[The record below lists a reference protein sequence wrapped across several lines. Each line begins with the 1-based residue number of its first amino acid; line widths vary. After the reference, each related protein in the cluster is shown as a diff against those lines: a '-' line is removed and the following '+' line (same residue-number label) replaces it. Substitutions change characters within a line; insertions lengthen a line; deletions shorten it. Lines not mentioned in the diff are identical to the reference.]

1 MREYRKG
8 IAICMGIQMK
18 YQIIGGIVRFAATT
32 ILDNI
37 NFEIRDNE
45 KIAIVGRNGSGKTTL
60 LNLIAGNISLSNSD
74 SDEECGIYM
83 AGDLKIGFLKQID
96 FTEDTLSIEEE
107 IMKVYE
113 PLLLMK
119 HRMDDLVEK
128 MATDS
133 SEKILNEYGK
143 LSGLYES
150 SGGYTFRQD
159 METIFQRFGFPLEDL
174 KKPVKA
180 LSGGQ
185 QTRIAFVKL
194 LLSKPDILLLDE
206 PTNHLDMPTIEWLE
220 GYLKNYNKAV
230 VVVSHD
236 RMFLDRII
244 DVTYDIEYTH
254 VKRYPGNYSAFIQ
267 RKRIDADKQEKDYI
281 AQQKEIARLQKLVDQ
296 WKNTPTKVA
305 MTRSKLKAIEHMD
318 KIEKPR
324 RFDTKAFHAQFSPR
338 IESRKEV
345 MRIKKLGIGYDHVLD
360 TVNFNILKGE
370 KIAVIGE
377 NGKGKST
384 LLKTLV
390 GQIPALNG
398 SYEYGIDVEEGYF
411 EQQMAQYSSEDT
423 ILDDFWNA
431 YPDMKQTEV
440 RTALGHFLFSQDD
453 VYKKISQLSGGEK
466 VRLALLKLF
475 KKQPNFLIL
484 DEPTNHM
491 DMIGKQALE
500 SMLRAYTGTVLF
512 VSHDRYFIK
521 EVATALLV
529 FEDDRVVYYPYGYE
543 EYLIQ
548 RQKKDT
554 IEIVNKSKE
563 AGRKLK
569 TQASVGSA
577 VVENIA
583 NSEELAVVEE
593 KKIVNPGKEE
603 AKRKRQIIK
612 LEEKIAACEE
622 RIEELKEESLKEE
635 YASDYKQ
642 LEKFTN
648 QIDDKEKEWEELM
661 EALAQLQ

>member
-1 MREYRKG
+1 
-8 IAICMGIQMK
+8 MGIQMK

-45 KIAIVGRNGSGKTTL
+45 KIAIVGRNGCGKTTL
-60 LNLIAGNISLSNSD
+60 LNLIAGNISLSNPD

-96 FTEDTLSIEEE
+96 FTEDNLSIEEE

-113 PLLLMK
+113 PILLIK
-119 HRMDDLVEK
+119 QRMDELVEK

-174 KKPVKA
+174 KKQVKA

-230 VVVSHD
+230 VIVSHD
-236 RMFLDRII
+236 RMFLDNII

-305 MTRSKLKAIEHMD
+305 MTRSKLKAIEHID

-324 RFDTKAFHAQFSPR
+324 RFDTKAFHVQFSPR

-345 MRIKKLGIGYDHVLD
+345 MRIRKLGIGYDHVLG

-384 LLKTLV
+384 LLKTIV

-431 YPDMKQTEV
+431 YPDMKQTDV

-491 DMIGKQALE
+491 DIIGKQALE
-500 SMLRAYTGTVLF
+500 SMLGAYTGTVLF

-529 FEDDRVVYYPYGYE
+529 FEGDEVVYYPYGYE
-543 EYLIQ
+543 EYLVQ
-548 RQKKDT
+548 RQKKDA
-554 IEIVNKSKE
+554 VDMGNKPKE

-569 TQASVGSA
+569 AQASVGGA
-577 VVENIA
+577 VVDNIY
-583 NSEELAVVEE
+583 NSDELVVEEE

-603 AKRKRQIIK
+603 AKRKRQIAK

-622 RIEELKEESLKEE
+622 KIDDLKEESLKEE

-642 LEKFTN
+642 LEQLTN
-648 QIDDKEKEWEELM
+648 QIDDTEKEWEELM
-661 EALAQLQ
+661 EALAKLQ

>member
-1 MREYRKG
+1 
-8 IAICMGIQMK
+8 MK

-45 KIAIVGRNGSGKTTL
+45 KIAIVGRNGCGKTTL
-60 LNLIAGNISLSNSD
+60 LNLIAGDISLSNLD
-74 SDEECGIYM
+74 SDEDCGIYM

-96 FTEDTLSIEEE
+96 FTDNTITIEEE

-113 PLLLMK
+113 PIQLIK
-119 HRMDDLVEK
+119 QRMDELVE
-128 MATDS
+128 MMETDS

-159 METIFQRFGFPLEDL
+159 METIFQRFGFPLVDL
-174 KKPVKA
+174 KKQVRA

-194 LLSKPDILLLDE
+194 LLSKPDVLLLDE

-230 VVVSHD
+230 VIVSHD
-236 RMFLDRII
+236 RMFLDHII
-244 DVTYDIEYTH
+244 DVTYEIEYTH
-254 VKRYPGNYSAFIQ
+254 MKRYTGNYSAFIQ
-267 RKRIDADKQEKDYI
+267 RKRLDADKQEKDYI
-281 AQQKEIARLQKLVDQ
+281 AQQKEIVRLQKLVDQ

-338 IESRKEV
+338 IESHKEV
-345 MRIKKLGIGYDHVLD
+345 MRIKKLGIGYDHILSTIKLD
-360 TVNFNILKGE
+360 ILKGE
-370 KIAVIGE
+370 KIVVIGE
-377 NGKGKST
+377 NGIGKST

-390 GQIPALNG
+390 GQIPALEG
-398 SYEYGIDVEEGYF
+398 SYEFGIDVEVGYF

-423 ILDDFWNA
+423 ILEDLWNT
-431 YPDMKQTEV
+431 YPDLKHTEV

-500 SMLRAYTGTVLF
+500 SMLKAFSGTVLF

-529 FEDDRVVYYPYGYE
+529 FEGDGVIYYPYGYE
-543 EYLIQ
+543 EYQ
-548 RQKKDT
+548 TQKQKKDEIDT
-554 IEIVNKSKE
+554 INKGKD

-569 TQASVGSA
+569 VQLSVGGT
-577 VVENIA
+577 VVNNTDILG
-583 NSEELAVVEE
+583 ELEIEKE
-593 KKIVNPGKEE
+593 KKTINPGKEE
-603 AKRKRQIIK
+603 AKRKRQIAK
-612 LEEKIAACEE
+612 LEEKIATCEE
-622 RIEELKEESLKEE
+622 IVDELKEESLREE

-642 LEKFTN
+642 LEKLTI
-648 QIDDKEKEWEELM
+648 QIEEKEKEWEELM
-661 EALAQLQ
+661 EELAKLQ

>member
-1 MREYRKG
+1 
-8 IAICMGIQMK
+8 MGIQMK

-45 KIAIVGRNGSGKTTL
+45 KIAIVGRNGCGKTTL
-60 LNLIAGNISLSNSD
+60 LNVIAGNISLSNLD
-74 SDEECGIYM
+74 SDEDCGIYM

-96 FTEDTLSIEEE
+96 FTDNTLSIEEE

-113 PLLLMK
+113 PIQLMK
-119 HRMDDLVEK
+119 RRMDELVER

-150 SGGYTFRQD
+150 LGGYTFRQD

-174 KKPVKA
+174 QKQVMA

-230 VVVSHD
+230 VIVSHD
-236 RMFLDRII
+236 RMFLDHII
-244 DVTYDIEYTH
+244 DVTYEIEYTH
-254 VKRYPGNYSAFIQ
+254 MKRYPGNYSAFIQ
-267 RKRIDADKQEKDYI
+267 RKRLDTDKQEKDYI
-281 AQQKEIARLQKLVDQ
+281 AQQKEIARLQKLVEQ

-318 KIEKPR
+318 KIEKPT

-338 IESRKEV
+338 IESHKEV
-345 MRIKKLGIGYDHVLD
+345 MRIKKLGIGYDHILS
-360 TVNFNILKGE
+360 TVNLEVIKGE

-390 GQIPALNG
+390 GQIPALKG
-398 SYEYGIDVEEGYF
+398 SYEYGIDVELGYF
-411 EQQMAQYSSEDT
+411 EQQMAQYSSEET
-423 ILDDFWNA
+423 VLDDFWNA
-431 YPDMKQTEV
+431 YPNLKQTQV
-440 RTALGHFLFSQDD
+440 RTALGHFLFSGDD
-453 VYKKISQLSGGEK
+453 VFKKINQLSGGEK
-466 VRLALLKLF
+466 VRLALLKIFMKL
-475 KKQPNFLIL
+475 PNYLIL

-512 VSHDRYFIK
+512 VSHDRFFIK
-521 EVATALLV
+521 EVATAMLV
-529 FEDDRVVYYPYGYE
+529 FEENQVVYYPCGYE
-543 EYLIQ
+543 EYVIE
-548 RQKKDT
+548 RQKKEAIALD
-554 IEIVNKSKE
+554 NKAKE
-563 AGRKLK
+563 VGRKLK
-569 TQASVGSA
+569 TQASVGGTVGNRIDNPKDS
-577 VVENIA
+577 
-583 NSEELAVVEE
+583 S
-593 KKIVNPGKEE
+593 NPGKEE
-603 AKRKRQIIK
+603 AKRKRQIAK
-612 LEEKIAACEE
+612 LEEKIAICEE
-622 RIEELKEESLKEE
+622 EMEELKDEILKEE
-635 YASDYKQ
+635 NGADYKK
-642 LEKFTN
+642 LEILTN
-648 QIDDKEKEWEELM
+648 QIDEKEREWEELV
-661 EALAQLQ
+661 EALDQLQ

>member
-1 MREYRKG
+1 
-8 IAICMGIQMK
+8 MGIQMK

-45 KIAIVGRNGSGKTTL
+45 KIAIVGRNGCGKTTL
-60 LNLIAGNISLSNSD
+60 LNVIAGNISLSNLD
-74 SDEECGIYM
+74 SDEDCGIYM

-96 FTEDTLSIEEE
+96 FTDNTLSIEEE

-113 PLLLMK
+113 PIQLMK
-119 HRMDDLVEK
+119 QRMDELVEK

-150 SGGYTFRQD
+150 LGGYTFRQD

-174 KKPVKA
+174 QKQVMA

-230 VVVSHD
+230 VIVSHD
-236 RMFLDRII
+236 RLFLDRII
-244 DVTYDIEYTH
+244 DVTYEIEYTH
-254 VKRYPGNYSAFIQ
+254 MKRYPGNYSAFIQ
-267 RKRIDADKQEKDYI
+267 RKRLDTDKQEKDYI

-318 KIEKPR
+318 KIEKPT

-338 IESRKEV
+338 IESHKEV
-345 MRIKKLGIGYDHVLD
+345 MRIKKLGIGYDNILS
-360 TVNFNILKGE
+360 TVNLDVLKGE

-390 GQIPALNG
+390 GQIPALKG
-398 SYEYGIDVEEGYF
+398 SYDYGIDVELGYY
-411 EQQMAQYSSEDT
+411 EQQMAQYSSEET
-423 ILDDFWNA
+423 VLDDFWNA
-431 YPDMKQTEV
+431 YPNLKQTQV
-440 RTALGHFLFSQDD
+440 RTALGHFLFSGDD
-453 VYKKISQLSGGEK
+453 VFKKINQLSGGEK
-466 VRLALLKLF
+466 VRLALLKIF
-475 KKQPNFLIL
+475 MKQPNYLIL

-500 SMLRAYTGTVLF
+500 SMLRAYAGTVLF
-512 VSHDRYFIK
+512 VSHDRFFIK
-521 EVATALLV
+521 EVATAMLV
-529 FEDDRVVYYPYGYE
+529 FEGDKVVYYPCGYE
-543 EYLIQ
+543 EYVIE
-548 RQKKDT
+548 RQKKEA
-554 IEIVNKSKE
+554 IALESKAKE
-563 AGRKLK
+563 VSRKLK
-569 TQASVGSA
+569 TQASVGGTVGNRIDNPKDS
-577 VVENIA
+577 
-583 NSEELAVVEE
+583 S
-593 KKIVNPGKEE
+593 NPGKEE
-603 AKRKRQIIK
+603 AKRKRQIAK
-612 LEEKIAACEE
+612 LEEKIAICEE
-622 RIEELKEESLKEE
+622 EMEELKDESLKEE
-635 YASDYKQ
+635 NGADYKK
-642 LEKFTN
+642 LETLTN
-648 QIDDKEKEWEELM
+648 QIDEKEREWEELV
-661 EALAQLQ
+661 EALEQLQ

>member
-1 MREYRKG
+1 
-8 IAICMGIQMK
+8 MGIQMK

-45 KIAIVGRNGSGKTTL
+45 KIAIVGRNGCGKTTL
-60 LNLIAGNISLSNSD
+60 LNVIAGNISLSNLD
-74 SDEECGIYM
+74 SDEDCGIYM

-96 FTEDTLSIEEE
+96 FTDNTLSIEEE

-113 PLLLMK
+113 PIQLMK
-119 HRMDDLVEK
+119 QRMDELVER

-143 LSGLYES
+143 LSVLYES
-150 SGGYTFRQD
+150 LGGYTFRQD

-174 KKPVKA
+174 QKQVMA

-230 VVVSHD
+230 VIVSHD

-244 DVTYDIEYTH
+244 DVTYEIEYTH
-254 VKRYPGNYSAFIQ
+254 MKRYPGNYSAFIQ
-267 RKRIDADKQEKDYI
+267 RKRLDTDKQEKDYI

-296 WKNTPTKVA
+296 WKNTPTKVT

-318 KIEKPR
+318 KIEKPT

-338 IESRKEV
+338 IESHKEV
-345 MRIKKLGIGYDHVLD
+345 MRIKKLGIGYDHILSTINLD
-360 TVNFNILKGE
+360 VLKGE

-390 GQIPALNG
+390 GQIPALKG
-398 SYEYGIDVEEGYF
+398 SYEYGIDVELGYF
-411 EQQMAQYSSEDT
+411 EQQMAQYASEET

-431 YPDMKQTEV
+431 YPNLKQTQV
-440 RTALGHFLFSQDD
+440 RTALGHFLFSGDD
-453 VYKKISQLSGGEK
+453 VFKKINQLSGGEK
-466 VRLALLKLF
+466 VRLALLKIF
-475 KKQPNFLIL
+475 KKQPNYLIL

-512 VSHDRYFIK
+512 VSHDRFFIK
-521 EVATALLV
+521 EVATAMLV
-529 FEDDRVVYYPYGYE
+529 FEGNQVVYYPCGYE
-543 EYLIQ
+543 EYVIE
-548 RQKKDT
+548 RQKKEAIALDD
-554 IEIVNKSKE
+554 KAKE
-563 AGRKLK
+563 VSRKLK
-569 TQASVGSA
+569 TQASVGGTVGNLIS
-577 VVENIA
+577 NTKY
-583 NSEELAVVEE
+583 SS
-593 KKIVNPGKEE
+593 NPGKEE
-603 AKRKRQIIK
+603 AKRKRQIAK
-612 LEEKIAACEE
+612 LEEKIAICEE
-622 RIEELKEESLKEE
+622 EMEELKDESLKEE
-635 YASDYKQ
+635 YATDYKK
-642 LEKFTN
+642 LETLTN
-648 QIDDKEKEWEELM
+648 QIDEKEREWEELV
-661 EALAQLQ
+661 EALDQLQ

>member
-1 MREYRKG
+1 
-8 IAICMGIQMK
+8 MGIQMK
-18 YQIIGGIVRFAATT
+18 YQIIGGIVQFAATT

-45 KIAIVGRNGSGKTTL
+45 KIAIVGRNGCGKTTL
-60 LNLIAGNISLSNSD
+60 LNVIAGNISLSNLD
-74 SDEECGIYM
+74 SDEDCGIYM

-96 FTEDTLSIEEE
+96 FTDNTLSIEEE

-113 PLLLMK
+113 PIQLMK
-119 HRMDDLVEK
+119 QRMDELVEK
-128 MATDS
+128 METDS

-143 LSGLYES
+143 LSVLYES
-150 SGGYTFRQD
+150 LGGYTFRQD

-174 KKPVKA
+174 QKQVMA

-230 VVVSHD
+230 VIVSHD
-236 RMFLDRII
+236 RMFLERII
-244 DVTYDIEYTH
+244 DVTYEIEYTH
-254 VKRYPGNYSAFIQ
+254 MKRYPGNYSAFIQ
-267 RKRIDADKQEKDYI
+267 RKRLDTDKQEKDYV

-318 KIEKPR
+318 KIEKPT

-338 IESRKEV
+338 IESHKEV
-345 MRIKKLGIGYDHVLD
+345 MRIKKLGIGYDHILS
-360 TVNFNILKGE
+360 TVNLDVLKGE

-390 GQIPALNG
+390 GQIPALKG
-398 SYEYGIDVEEGYF
+398 SYEYGIDVELGYF
-411 EQQMAQYSSEDT
+411 EQQMAQYSSEET

-431 YPDMKQTEV
+431 YPDLKQTQV
-440 RTALGHFLFSQDD
+440 RTALGHFLFSGDD
-453 VYKKISQLSGGEK
+453 VFKKINQLSGGEK
-466 VRLALLKLF
+466 VRLALLKIF
-475 KKQPNFLIL
+475 KKQPNYLIL

-512 VSHDRYFIK
+512 VSHDRFFIK
-521 EVATALLV
+521 EVATAMLV
-529 FEDDRVVYYPYGYE
+529 FEGDKVVYYPCGYE
-543 EYLIQ
+543 EYVIE
-548 RQKKDT
+548 RQKK
-554 IEIVNKSKE
+554 EAIVLDNKAKE
-563 AGRKLK
+563 VGRKLK
-569 TQASVGSA
+569 TQASVGGTARNHIDNPKDST
-577 VVENIA
+577 
-583 NSEELAVVEE
+583 
-593 KKIVNPGKEE
+593 NPGKEE
-603 AKRKRQIIK
+603 AKRKRQIAK
-612 LEEKIAACEE
+612 LEEKIAICEE
-622 RIEELKEESLKEE
+622 EMEALKDESLKEE
-635 YASDYKQ
+635 NGADYKK
-642 LEKFTN
+642 LETLTN
-648 QIDDKEKEWEELM
+648 QIDEKEREWEELV
-661 EALAQLQ
+661 EALDQLQ

>member
-1 MREYRKG
+1 
-8 IAICMGIQMK
+8 MGIQMK
-18 YQIIGGIVRFAATT
+18 YQIIGGIVQFAATT

-45 KIAIVGRNGSGKTTL
+45 KIAIVGRNGCGKTTL
-60 LNLIAGNISLSNSD
+60 LNVIAGNISLSNLD
-74 SDEECGIYM
+74 SDEDCGIYM

-96 FTEDTLSIEEE
+96 FTDNTLSIEEE

-113 PLLLMK
+113 PIQLMK
-119 HRMDDLVEK
+119 QRMDELVEK
-128 MATDS
+128 METDS

-143 LSGLYES
+143 LSVLYES
-150 SGGYTFRQD
+150 LGGYTFRQD

-174 KKPVKA
+174 QKQVMA

-230 VVVSHD
+230 VIVSHD

-244 DVTYDIEYTH
+244 DVTYEIEYTH
-254 VKRYPGNYSAFIQ
+254 MKRYPGNYSAFIQ
-267 RKRIDADKQEKDYI
+267 RKRLDTDKQEKDYV

-318 KIEKPR
+318 KIEKPT

-338 IESRKEV
+338 IESHKEV
-345 MRIKKLGIGYDHVLD
+345 MRIKKLGIGYDHILS
-360 TVNFNILKGE
+360 TVNLDVLKGE

-390 GQIPALNG
+390 GQIPALKG
-398 SYEYGIDVEEGYF
+398 SYEYGIDVELGYF
-411 EQQMAQYSSEDT
+411 EQQMAQYSSEET
-423 ILDDFWNA
+423 ILDDFWNT
-431 YPDMKQTEV
+431 YPNLKQTQV
-440 RTALGHFLFSQDD
+440 RTALGHFLFSGDD
-453 VYKKISQLSGGEK
+453 VFKKISQLSGGEK
-466 VRLALLKLF
+466 VRLALLKIF
-475 KKQPNFLIL
+475 KKQPNYLIL

-512 VSHDRYFIK
+512 VSHDRFFIK
-521 EVATALLV
+521 EVATAMLV
-529 FEDDRVVYYPYGYE
+529 FEGDKVVYYPCGYE
-543 EYLIQ
+543 EYVIE
-548 RQKKDT
+548 RQKK
-554 IEIVNKSKE
+554 EAIVLDNKAKE
-563 AGRKLK
+563 VGRKLK
-569 TQASVGSA
+569 TQASVGGTARNHIDNPKDST
-577 VVENIA
+577 
-583 NSEELAVVEE
+583 
-593 KKIVNPGKEE
+593 NPGKEE
-603 AKRKRQIIK
+603 AKRKRQISK
-612 LEEKIAACEE
+612 LEEKIAICEE
-622 RIEELKEESLKEE
+622 EMEALKDESLKEE
-635 YASDYKQ
+635 NGTDYKK
-642 LEKFTN
+642 LEILTN
-648 QIDDKEKEWEELM
+648 QIDEKEREWEELV
-661 EALAQLQ
+661 EALDQLQ

>member
-1 MREYRKG
+1 
-8 IAICMGIQMK
+8 MK

-45 KIAIVGRNGSGKTTL
+45 KIAIVGRNGCGKTTL
-60 LNLIAGNISLSNSD
+60 LNLIAGNISLSNLD
-74 SDEECGIYM
+74 SDEDCGIYM

-96 FTEDTLSIEEE
+96 FTDNTITIEEE

-113 PLLLMK
+113 PIQLIK
-119 HRMDDLVEK
+119 QRMDELVE
-128 MATDS
+128 MMETDS

-159 METIFQRFGFPLEDL
+159 METIFQRFGFPLVDL
-174 KKPVKA
+174 KKQVRA

-194 LLSKPDILLLDE
+194 LLSKPDVLLLDE

-230 VVVSHD
+230 VIVSHD
-236 RMFLDRII
+236 RMFLDHII
-244 DVTYDIEYTH
+244 DVTYEIEYTH
-254 VKRYPGNYSAFIQ
+254 MKRYTGNYSAFIQ
-267 RKRIDADKQEKDYI
+267 RKRLDADKQEKDYI

-338 IESRKEV
+338 IESHKEV
-345 MRIKKLGIGYDHVLD
+345 MRIKKLSIGYDHILSTIKLD
-360 TVNFNILKGE
+360 ILKGE

-377 NGKGKST
+377 NGIGKST

-390 GQIPALNG
+390 GQIPALEG
-398 SYEYGIDVEEGYF
+398 SYEFGIDVEVGYF

-423 ILDDFWNA
+423 ILEDLWNT
-431 YPDMKQTEV
+431 YPDLKHTEV

-500 SMLRAYTGTVLF
+500 SMLKAFSGTVLF

-529 FEDDRVVYYPYGYE
+529 FEGDGVIYYPYGYE
-543 EYLIQ
+543 EYQ
-548 RQKKDT
+548 TQKQKKDEIDT
-554 IEIVNKSKE
+554 INKGKD

-569 TQASVGSA
+569 VQLSVGGT
-577 VVENIA
+577 VVNNTDILG
-583 NSEELAVVEE
+583 ELEIEKE
-593 KKIVNPGKEE
+593 KKTINPGKEE
-603 AKRKRQIIK
+603 AKRKRQIAK
-612 LEEKIAACEE
+612 LEEKIATCEE
-622 RIEELKEESLKEE
+622 IVDELKEESLREE

-642 LEKFTN
+642 LEKLTI
-648 QIDDKEKEWEELM
+648 QIEEKEKEWEELM
-661 EALAQLQ
+661 EELTKLQ

>member
-1 MREYRKG
+1 
-8 IAICMGIQMK
+8 MK

-45 KIAIVGRNGSGKTTL
+45 KIAIVGRNGCGKTTL
-60 LNLIAGNISLSNSD
+60 LNLIAGNISLSNLD
-74 SDEECGIYM
+74 SDEDCGIYK

-96 FTEDTLSIEEE
+96 FTDNTITIEEE

-113 PLLLMK
+113 PIQLIK
-119 HRMDDLVEK
+119 QRMDELVE
-128 MATDS
+128 MMETDS

-159 METIFQRFGFPLEDL
+159 METIFQRFGFPLVDL
-174 KKPVKA
+174 KKQVRA

-194 LLSKPDILLLDE
+194 LLSKPDVLLLDE

-230 VVVSHD
+230 VIVSHD
-236 RMFLDRII
+236 RMFLDHII
-244 DVTYDIEYTH
+244 DVTYEIEYTH
-254 VKRYPGNYSAFIQ
+254 MKRYTGNYSAFIQ
-267 RKRIDADKQEKDYI
+267 RKRLDADKQEKDYI

-338 IESRKEV
+338 IESHKEV
-345 MRIKKLGIGYDHVLD
+345 MRIKKLGIGYDHILSTIKLD
-360 TVNFNILKGE
+360 ILKGE

-377 NGKGKST
+377 NGIGKST

-390 GQIPALNG
+390 GQIPALEG
-398 SYEYGIDVEEGYF
+398 SYEFGIDVEVGYF

-423 ILDDFWNA
+423 ILEDLWNT
-431 YPDMKQTEV
+431 YPDLKHTEV

-500 SMLRAYTGTVLF
+500 SMLKAFSGTVLF

-529 FEDDRVVYYPYGYE
+529 FEGDGVIYYPYGYE
-543 EYLIQ
+543 EYQ
-548 RQKKDT
+548 TQKQKKDEIDT
-554 IEIVNKSKE
+554 INKGKD

-569 TQASVGSA
+569 VQLSVGGT
-577 VVENIA
+577 VVNNTDILG
-583 NSEELAVVEE
+583 ELEIDKE
-593 KKIVNPGKEE
+593 KKTINPGKEE
-603 AKRKRQIIK
+603 AKRKRQIAK
-612 LEEKIAACEE
+612 LEEKIATCEE
-622 RIEELKEESLKEE
+622 IVDELKEESLREE

-642 LEKFTN
+642 LEKLTI
-648 QIDDKEKEWEELM
+648 QIEEKEKEWEELM
-661 EALAQLQ
+661 EELAKLQ

>member
-1 MREYRKG
+1 
-8 IAICMGIQMK
+8 MGIQMK

-45 KIAIVGRNGSGKTTL
+45 KIAIVGRNGCGKTTL
-60 LNLIAGNISLSNSD
+60 LNVIAGNISLSNLD
-74 SDEECGIYM
+74 SDEDCGIYM

-96 FTEDTLSIEEE
+96 FTDNTLSIEEE

-113 PLLLMK
+113 PIQLMK
-119 HRMDDLVEK
+119 QRMDELVK
-128 MATDS
+128 RMATDS

-150 SGGYTFRQD
+150 LGGYTFRQD

-174 KKPVKA
+174 QKQVMA

-230 VVVSHD
+230 VIVSHD
-236 RMFLDRII
+236 RMFLDHII
-244 DVTYDIEYTH
+244 DVTYEIEYTH
-254 VKRYPGNYSAFIQ
+254 MKRYPGNYSAFIQ
-267 RKRIDADKQEKDYI
+267 RKRLDTDKQEKDYI
-281 AQQKEIARLQKLVDQ
+281 AQQKEIARLQKLVEQ

-318 KIEKPR
+318 KIEKPT

-338 IESRKEV
+338 IESHKEV
-345 MRIKKLGIGYDHVLD
+345 MRIKKLGIGYDHILS
-360 TVNFNILKGE
+360 TVNLDVLKGE

-390 GQIPALNG
+390 GQISALKG
-398 SYEYGIDVEEGYF
+398 SYEYGIDVELGYF
-411 EQQMAQYSSEDT
+411 EQQMAQYSSEET
-423 ILDDFWNA
+423 VLDDFWNA
-431 YPDMKQTEV
+431 YPNLKQTQV
-440 RTALGHFLFSQDD
+440 RTALGHFLFSGDD
-453 VYKKISQLSGGEK
+453 VFKKINQLSGGEK
-466 VRLALLKLF
+466 VRLALLKIF
-475 KKQPNFLIL
+475 KKQPNYLIL

-512 VSHDRYFIK
+512 VSHDRFFIK
-521 EVATALLV
+521 EVATAMLV
-529 FEDDRVVYYPYGYE
+529 FEGDQVVYYPCGYE
-543 EYLIQ
+543 EYVIE
-548 RQKKDT
+548 RQKK
-554 IEIVNKSKE
+554 EAIVLESKAKE
-563 AGRKLK
+563 ASRKLK
-569 TQASVGSA
+569 TQASVGGTVGNRIDNPKDS
-577 VVENIA
+577 
-583 NSEELAVVEE
+583 S
-593 KKIVNPGKEE
+593 NPGKEE
-603 AKRKRQIIK
+603 AKRKRQIAK
-612 LEEKIAACEE
+612 LEEKIAICEE
-622 RIEELKEESLKEE
+622 EMEELKDEILKEE
-635 YASDYKQ
+635 NGADYKK
-642 LEKFTN
+642 LEILTN
-648 QIDDKEKEWEELM
+648 QIDEKEREWEELV
-661 EALAQLQ
+661 EALDQLQ

>member
-1 MREYRKG
+1 
-8 IAICMGIQMK
+8 MGIQMK

-45 KIAIVGRNGSGKTTL
+45 KIAIVGRNGCGKTTL
-60 LNLIAGNISLSNSD
+60 LNVIAGNISLSNLD
-74 SDEECGIYM
+74 SDEDCGIYM

-96 FTEDTLSIEEE
+96 FTDNTLSIEEE

-113 PLLLMK
+113 PIQLMK
-119 HRMDDLVEK
+119 QRMDELVEK

-143 LSGLYES
+143 LSVLYES
-150 SGGYTFRQD
+150 LGGYTFRQD

-174 KKPVKA
+174 QKQVMA

-230 VVVSHD
+230 VIVSHD
-236 RMFLDRII
+236 RLFLDRII
-244 DVTYDIEYTH
+244 DVTYEIEYTH
-254 VKRYPGNYSAFIQ
+254 MKRYPGNYSAFIQ
-267 RKRIDADKQEKDYI
+267 RKRLDTDKQEKDYI

-318 KIEKPR
+318 KIEKPT

-338 IESRKEV
+338 IESHKEV
-345 MRIKKLGIGYDHVLD
+345 MRIKKLGIGYDNILS
-360 TVNFNILKGE
+360 TVNLDVLKGE

-390 GQIPALNG
+390 GQIPALKG
-398 SYEYGIDVEEGYF
+398 SYEYGIDVELGYF
-411 EQQMAQYSSEDT
+411 EQQMAQYSSEET
-423 ILDDFWNA
+423 VLDDFWNA
-431 YPDMKQTEV
+431 YPNLKQTQV
-440 RTALGHFLFSQDD
+440 RTALGHFLFSGDD
-453 VYKKISQLSGGEK
+453 VFKKINQLSGGEK
-466 VRLALLKLF
+466 VRLALLKIF
-475 KKQPNFLIL
+475 MKQPNYLIL

-512 VSHDRYFIK
+512 VSHDRFFIK
-521 EVATALLV
+521 EVATAMLV
-529 FEDDRVVYYPYGYE
+529 FEGDKVVYYPCEYE
-543 EYLIQ
+543 EYVIE
-548 RQKKDT
+548 RQKKEA
-554 IEIVNKSKE
+554 IALESKAKE
-563 AGRKLK
+563 VSRKLK
-569 TQASVGSA
+569 TQASVGGTVGNRIDNLKDS
-577 VVENIA
+577 
-583 NSEELAVVEE
+583 S
-593 KKIVNPGKEE
+593 NPGKEE
-603 AKRKRQIIK
+603 AKRKRQIAK
-612 LEEKIAACEE
+612 LEEKIAICEE
-622 RIEELKEESLKEE
+622 EMEELKDESLKEE
-635 YASDYKQ
+635 NGADYKK
-642 LEKFTN
+642 LEILTN
-648 QIDDKEKEWEELM
+648 QIDEKEREWEELV
-661 EALAQLQ
+661 EALEQLQ

>member
-1 MREYRKG
+1 
-8 IAICMGIQMK
+8 MGIQMK

-45 KIAIVGRNGSGKTTL
+45 KIAIVGRNGCGKTTL
-60 LNLIAGNISLSNSD
+60 LNVIAGNISLSNLD
-74 SDEECGIYM
+74 SDEDCGIYM

-96 FTEDTLSIEEE
+96 FTDNTLSIEEE

-113 PLLLMK
+113 PIQLMK
-119 HRMDDLVEK
+119 RRMDELVER

-150 SGGYTFRQD
+150 LGGYTFRQD

-174 KKPVKA
+174 QKQVMA

-230 VVVSHD
+230 VIVSHD
-236 RMFLDRII
+236 RMFLDHII
-244 DVTYDIEYTH
+244 DVTYEIEYTH
-254 VKRYPGNYSAFIQ
+254 MKRYPGNYSAFIQ
-267 RKRIDADKQEKDYI
+267 RKRLDTDKQEKDYI
-281 AQQKEIARLQKLVDQ
+281 AQQKEIARLQKLVEQ

-318 KIEKPR
+318 KIEKPT

-338 IESRKEV
+338 IESHKEV
-345 MRIKKLGIGYDHVLD
+345 MRIKKLGIGYDHILS
-360 TVNFNILKGE
+360 TVNLEVIKGE

-390 GQIPALNG
+390 GQIPALKG
-398 SYEYGIDVEEGYF
+398 SYEYGIDVELGYF
-411 EQQMAQYSSEDT
+411 EQQMAQYSSEET
-423 ILDDFWNA
+423 VLDDFWNA
-431 YPDMKQTEV
+431 YPNLKQTQV
-440 RTALGHFLFSQDD
+440 RTALGHFLFSGDD
-453 VYKKISQLSGGEK
+453 VFKKINQLSGGEK
-466 VRLALLKLF
+466 VRLALLKIFMKL
-475 KKQPNFLIL
+475 PNYLIL

-512 VSHDRYFIK
+512 VSHDRFFIK
-521 EVATALLV
+521 EVATAMLV
-529 FEDDRVVYYPYGYE
+529 FEENQVVYYPCGYE
-543 EYLIQ
+543 EYVIE
-548 RQKKDT
+548 RQKKEAIALD
-554 IEIVNKSKE
+554 NKAKE
-563 AGRKLK
+563 VGRKLK
-569 TQASVGSA
+569 TQASVGGTVGNCIDNPKDS
-577 VVENIA
+577 
-583 NSEELAVVEE
+583 S
-593 KKIVNPGKEE
+593 NPGKEE
-603 AKRKRQIIK
+603 AKRKRQIAK
-612 LEEKIAACEE
+612 LEEKIAICEE
-622 RIEELKEESLKEE
+622 EMEELKDEILKEE
-635 YASDYKQ
+635 NGADYKK
-642 LEKFTN
+642 LEILTN
-648 QIDDKEKEWEELM
+648 QIDEKEREWEELV
-661 EALAQLQ
+661 EALDQLQ

>member
-1 MREYRKG
+1 
-8 IAICMGIQMK
+8 MGIQMK

-45 KIAIVGRNGSGKTTL
+45 KIAIVGRNGCGKTTL
-60 LNLIAGNISLSNSD
+60 LNVIAGNISLSNLD
-74 SDEECGIYM
+74 SDEDCGIYM

-96 FTEDTLSIEEE
+96 FTDNTLSIEEE

-113 PLLLMK
+113 PIQLMK
-119 HRMDDLVEK
+119 QRMDELVEK

-150 SGGYTFRQD
+150 LGGYTFRQD

-174 KKPVKA
+174 QKQVMA

-230 VVVSHD
+230 VIVSHD
-236 RMFLDRII
+236 RLFLDRII
-244 DVTYDIEYTH
+244 DVTYEIEYTH
-254 VKRYPGNYSAFIQ
+254 MKRYPGNYSAFIQ
-267 RKRIDADKQEKDYI
+267 RKRLDTDKQEKDYI

-318 KIEKPR
+318 KIEKPT

-338 IESRKEV
+338 IESHKEV
-345 MRIKKLGIGYDHVLD
+345 MRIKKLGIGYDNVLS
-360 TVNFNILKGE
+360 TVNLDVLKGE

-390 GQIPALNG
+390 GQIPALKG
-398 SYEYGIDVEEGYF
+398 SYEYGIGVELGYF
-411 EQQMAQYSSEDT
+411 EQQMAQYSSEET
-423 ILDDFWNA
+423 VLDDFWNA
-431 YPDMKQTEV
+431 YPNLKQTQV
-440 RTALGHFLFSQDD
+440 RTALGHFLFSGDD
-453 VYKKISQLSGGEK
+453 VFKKINQLSGGEK
-466 VRLALLKLF
+466 VRLALLKIF
-475 KKQPNFLIL
+475 MKQPNYLIL

-500 SMLRAYTGTVLF
+500 SMLRAYAGTVLF
-512 VSHDRYFIK
+512 VSHDRFFIK
-521 EVATALLV
+521 EVATAMLV
-529 FEDDRVVYYPYGYE
+529 FEGDKVVYYPCGYE
-543 EYLIQ
+543 EYVIE
-548 RQKKDT
+548 RQKKEA
-554 IEIVNKSKE
+554 IALESKAKE
-563 AGRKLK
+563 VSRKLK
-569 TQASVGSA
+569 TQASVDGTVGNRIDNPKDS
-577 VVENIA
+577 
-583 NSEELAVVEE
+583 S
-593 KKIVNPGKEE
+593 NPGKEE
-603 AKRKRQIIK
+603 AKRKRQIAK
-612 LEEKIAACEE
+612 LEEKIAICEE
-622 RIEELKEESLKEE
+622 EMEELKDESLKEE
-635 YASDYKQ
+635 NGADYKK
-642 LEKFTN
+642 LEILTN
-648 QIDDKEKEWEELM
+648 QIDEKEREWEELV
-661 EALAQLQ
+661 EALEQLQ

>member
-1 MREYRKG
+1 
-8 IAICMGIQMK
+8 MGIQMK

-45 KIAIVGRNGSGKTTL
+45 KIAIVGRNGCGKTTL
-60 LNLIAGNISLSNSD
+60 LNVIAGNISLSNLD
-74 SDEECGIYM
+74 SDEDCGIYM

-96 FTEDTLSIEEE
+96 FTDNTLSIEEE

-113 PLLLMK
+113 PIQLMK
-119 HRMDDLVEK
+119 QRMDELVEK

-150 SGGYTFRQD
+150 LGGYTFRQD

-174 KKPVKA
+174 QKQVMA

-230 VVVSHD
+230 VIVSHD
-236 RMFLDRII
+236 RLFLDRII
-244 DVTYDIEYTH
+244 DVTYEIEYTH
-254 VKRYPGNYSAFIQ
+254 MKRYPGNYSAFIQ
-267 RKRIDADKQEKDYI
+267 RKRLDTDKQEKDYI

-318 KIEKPR
+318 KIEKPT

-338 IESRKEV
+338 IEPHKEV
-345 MRIKKLGIGYDHVLD
+345 MRIKKLGIGYDNILS
-360 TVNFNILKGE
+360 TVNLDVLKGE

-390 GQIPALNG
+390 GQIPALKG
-398 SYEYGIDVEEGYF
+398 SYEYGIDVELGYY
-411 EQQMAQYSSEDT
+411 EQQMAQYSSEET
-423 ILDDFWNA
+423 VLDDFWNA
-431 YPDMKQTEV
+431 YPNLKQTQV
-440 RTALGHFLFSQDD
+440 RTALGHFLFSGDD
-453 VYKKISQLSGGEK
+453 VFKKINQLSGGEK
-466 VRLALLKLF
+466 VRLALLKIF
-475 KKQPNFLIL
+475 MKQPNYLIL

-512 VSHDRYFIK
+512 VSHDRFFIK
-521 EVATALLV
+521 EVATAMLV
-529 FEDDRVVYYPYGYE
+529 FEGDKVVYYPCEYE
-543 EYLIQ
+543 EYVIE
-548 RQKKDT
+548 RQKKEA
-554 IEIVNKSKE
+554 IALESKAKE
-563 AGRKLK
+563 VSRKLK
-569 TQASVGSA
+569 TQAFVGGTVGNRIDNLKDS
-577 VVENIA
+577 
-583 NSEELAVVEE
+583 S
-593 KKIVNPGKEE
+593 NPGKEE
-603 AKRKRQIIK
+603 AKRKRQIAK
-612 LEEKIAACEE
+612 LEEKIAICEE
-622 RIEELKEESLKEE
+622 EMEELKDESLKEE
-635 YASDYKQ
+635 NGADYKK
-642 LEKFTN
+642 LEILTN
-648 QIDDKEKEWEELM
+648 QIDEKEREWEELV
-661 EALAQLQ
+661 EALEQLQ

>member
-1 MREYRKG
+1 
-8 IAICMGIQMK
+8 MK
-18 YQIIGGIVRFAATT
+18 YQIIGGIVRFAVTT

-45 KIAIVGRNGSGKTTL
+45 KIAIVGRNGCGKTTL
-60 LNLIAGNISLSNSD
+60 LNLIAGNISLSNLD
-74 SDEECGIYM
+74 SDEDCGIYM

-96 FTEDTLSIEEE
+96 FTDNTITIEEE

-113 PLLLMK
+113 PIQLIK
-119 HRMDDLVEK
+119 QRMDELVE
-128 MATDS
+128 MMETDS

-159 METIFQRFGFPLEDL
+159 METIFQRFGFPLVDL
-174 KKPVKA
+174 KKQVRA

-194 LLSKPDILLLDE
+194 LLSKPDVLLLDE

-230 VVVSHD
+230 VIVSHD
-236 RMFLDRII
+236 RMFLDHII
-244 DVTYDIEYTH
+244 DVTYEIEYTH
-254 VKRYPGNYSAFIQ
+254 MKRYTGNYSAFIQ
-267 RKRIDADKQEKDYI
+267 RKRLDADKQEKDYI

-338 IESRKEV
+338 IESHKEV
-345 MRIKKLGIGYDHVLD
+345 MRIKKLGIGYDHILSTIKLD
-360 TVNFNILKGE
+360 ILKGE

-377 NGKGKST
+377 NGIGKST

-390 GQIPALNG
+390 GQIPALEG
-398 SYEYGIDVEEGYF
+398 SYEFGIDVEVGYF

-423 ILDDFWNA
+423 ILEDLWNT
-431 YPDMKQTEV
+431 YPDLKHTEV

-500 SMLRAYTGTVLF
+500 SMLKAFSGTVLF

-529 FEDDRVVYYPYGYE
+529 FEGDGVIYYPYGYE
-543 EYLIQ
+543 EYQ
-548 RQKKDT
+548 TQKQKKDEIDT
-554 IEIVNKSKE
+554 INKGKD

-569 TQASVGSA
+569 VQLSVGVT
-577 VVENIA
+577 VVNNTDILG
-583 NSEELAVVEE
+583 ELEIEKE
-593 KKIVNPGKEE
+593 KKTINPGKEE
-603 AKRKRQIIK
+603 AKRKRQIAK
-612 LEEKIAACEE
+612 LEEKIATCEE
-622 RIEELKEESLKEE
+622 IVDELKEESLREE

-642 LEKFTN
+642 LEKLTI
-648 QIDDKEKEWEELM
+648 QIEEKEKEWEELM
-661 EALAQLQ
+661 EELAKLQ

>member
-1 MREYRKG
+1 
-8 IAICMGIQMK
+8 MGIQMK
-18 YQIIGGIVRFAATT
+18 YQIIGGVVRFAATT
-32 ILDNI
+32 ILNNI

-45 KIAIVGRNGSGKTTL
+45 KIAIVGRNGCGKTTL
-60 LNLIAGNISLSNSD
+60 LNVIAGNILLSNPD
-74 SDEECGIYM
+74 SDEECGIYK

-96 FTEDTLSIEEE
+96 FTNNTLTIEEE

-113 PLLLMK
+113 PIQVMK
-119 HRMDDLVEK
+119 WRMDELVER
-128 MATDS
+128 MATDP

-143 LSGLYES
+143 LSELYES
-150 SGGYTFRQD
+150 SGGYTFRHD

-174 KKPVKA
+174 KKQVMA

-230 VVVSHD
+230 VIVSHD
-236 RMFLDRII
+236 RMFLDHITE
-244 DVTYDIEYTH
+244 VTYDIEYTRM
-254 VKRYPGNYSAFIQ
+254 KRYPGNYSAFVQ
-267 RKRIDADKQEKDYI
+267 RKRLDADKQEKDYI
-281 AQQKEIARLQKLVDQ
+281 AQQKEIARLQKLVEQ

-305 MTRSKLKAIEHMD
+305 MTRSKLKAIEHME
-318 KIEKPR
+318 KIEKPI

-345 MRIKKLGIGYDHVLD
+345 MRIKKLGIGYDHLLS
-360 TVNFNILKGE
+360 TVNLVILKGE

-390 GQIPALNG
+390 GQIPALKG
-398 SYEYGIDVEEGYF
+398 LYEYGIDVERGYF
-411 EQQMAQYSSEDT
+411 EQQMAQYSSEET

-431 YPDMKQTEV
+431 YPDLKQSQV

-453 VYKKISQLSGGEK
+453 VFKKINQLSGGEK

-475 KKQPNFLIL
+475 QKQPNFLIL

-500 SMLRAYTGTVLF
+500 SMLRAYAGTVLF
-512 VSHDRYFIK
+512 VSHDRFFVK
-521 EVATALLV
+521 EVATAILV
-529 FEDDRVVYYPYGYE
+529 FEGDQVVYYPCGYE
-543 EYLIQ
+543 EYLTE
-548 RQKKDT
+548 RQKKET
-554 IEIVNKSKE
+554 MGLESKVRE
-563 AGRKLK
+563 VGRKLK
-569 TQASVGSA
+569 TQASVGGPVGNCIDNTKES
-577 VVENIA
+577 
-583 NSEELAVVEE
+583 S
-593 KKIVNPGKEE
+593 NPGKEE
-603 AKRKRQIIK
+603 AKKKRQIAK
-612 LEEKIAACEE
+612 LDEKIAT
-622 RIEELKEESLKEE
+622 IEEEMEALKGESLKDE
-635 YASDYKQ
+635 YATDYKK
-642 LEKFTN
+642 LEALSN
-648 QIDDKEKEWEELM
+648 QMQVKEKEWEELM
-661 EALAQLQ
+661 EALEELQ

>member
-1 MREYRKG
+1 
-8 IAICMGIQMK
+8 MGIQMK

-45 KIAIVGRNGSGKTTL
+45 KIAIVGRNGCGKTTL
-60 LNLIAGNISLSNSD
+60 LNVIAGNISLSNLD
-74 SDEECGIYM
+74 SDEDCGIYM

-96 FTEDTLSIEEE
+96 FTDNTLSIEEE

-113 PLLLMK
+113 PIQLMK
-119 HRMDDLVEK
+119 QRMDELVEK

-150 SGGYTFRQD
+150 LGGYTFRQD

-174 KKPVKA
+174 QKQVMA

-230 VVVSHD
+230 VIVSHD
-236 RMFLDRII
+236 RLFLDRII
-244 DVTYDIEYTH
+244 DVTYEIEYTH
-254 VKRYPGNYSAFIQ
+254 MKRYPGNYSAFIQ
-267 RKRIDADKQEKDYI
+267 RKRLDTDKQEKDYI

-318 KIEKPR
+318 KIEKPT

-338 IESRKEV
+338 IESHKEV
-345 MRIKKLGIGYDHVLD
+345 MRIKKLGIGYDNILS
-360 TVNFNILKGE
+360 TVNLDVLKGE

-390 GQIPALNG
+390 GQIPALKG
-398 SYEYGIDVEEGYF
+398 SYEYGIDVELGYF
-411 EQQMAQYSSEDT
+411 EQQMAQYSSEET
-423 ILDDFWNA
+423 VLDDFWNA
-431 YPDMKQTEV
+431 YPNLKQTQV
-440 RTALGHFLFSQDD
+440 RTALGHFLFSGDD
-453 VYKKISQLSGGEK
+453 VFKKINQLSGGEK
-466 VRLALLKLF
+466 VRLALLKIF
-475 KKQPNFLIL
+475 MKQPNYLIL

-512 VSHDRYFIK
+512 VSHDRFFIK
-521 EVATALLV
+521 EVATAMLV
-529 FEDDRVVYYPYGYE
+529 FEGDKVVYYPCGYE
-543 EYLIQ
+543 EYVIE
-548 RQKKDT
+548 RQKKEA
-554 IEIVNKSKE
+554 IALESKAKE
-563 AGRKLK
+563 VSRKLK
-569 TQASVGSA
+569 TQASVGGTVGNRIDNLKDS
-577 VVENIA
+577 
-583 NSEELAVVEE
+583 S
-593 KKIVNPGKEE
+593 NPGKEE
-603 AKRKRQIIK
+603 AKRKRQIAK
-612 LEEKIAACEE
+612 LEEKIAICEE
-622 RIEELKEESLKEE
+622 EMEELKDEILKEE
-635 YASDYKQ
+635 NGADYKK
-642 LEKFTN
+642 LEILTN
-648 QIDDKEKEWEELM
+648 QIDEKEREWEELV
-661 EALAQLQ
+661 EALEQLQ

>member
-1 MREYRKG
+1 
-8 IAICMGIQMK
+8 MK

-45 KIAIVGRNGSGKTTL
+45 KIAIVGRNGCGKTTL
-60 LNLIAGNISLSNSD
+60 LNLIAGNISLSNLD
-74 SDEECGIYM
+74 SDEDCGIYM

-96 FTEDTLSIEEE
+96 FTDNTITIEEE

-113 PLLLMK
+113 PIQLIK
-119 HRMDDLVEK
+119 QRMDELVE
-128 MATDS
+128 MMETDS

-159 METIFQRFGFPLEDL
+159 METIFQRFGFPLVDL
-174 KKPVKA
+174 KKQVRA

-194 LLSKPDILLLDE
+194 LLSKPDVLLLDE

-230 VVVSHD
+230 VIVSHD
-236 RMFLDRII
+236 RMFLDHII
-244 DVTYDIEYTH
+244 DVTYEIEYTH
-254 VKRYPGNYSAFIQ
+254 MKRYTGNYSAFIQ
-267 RKRIDADKQEKDYI
+267 RKRLDADKQEKDYI

-338 IESRKEV
+338 IESHKEV
-345 MRIKKLGIGYDHVLD
+345 MRIKKLGIGYDHILSTIKLD
-360 TVNFNILKGE
+360 ILKGE

-377 NGKGKST
+377 NGIGKST

-390 GQIPALNG
+390 GQIPALEG
-398 SYEYGIDVEEGYF
+398 SYEFGIDVELGYF

-423 ILDDFWNA
+423 ILEDLWNT
-431 YPDMKQTEV
+431 YPDLKHTEV

-500 SMLRAYTGTVLF
+500 SMLKAFSGTVLF

-529 FEDDRVVYYPYGYE
+529 FEGDGVIYYPYGYE
-543 EYLIQ
+543 EYQ
-548 RQKKDT
+548 TQKQKKDEIDT
-554 IEIVNKSKE
+554 INKGKD

-569 TQASVGSA
+569 VQLSVGGT
-577 VVENIA
+577 VVNNTDILG
-583 NSEELAVVEE
+583 ELEIEKE
-593 KKIVNPGKEE
+593 KKTINPGKEE
-603 AKRKRQIIK
+603 AKRKRQIAK
-612 LEEKIAACEE
+612 LEEKIATCEE
-622 RIEELKEESLKEE
+622 IVDELKEESLREE

-642 LEKFTN
+642 LEKLTI
-648 QIDDKEKEWEELM
+648 QIEEKEKEWEELM
-661 EALAQLQ
+661 EELTKLQ

>member
-1 MREYRKG
+1 
-8 IAICMGIQMK
+8 MGIQMK

-45 KIAIVGRNGSGKTTL
+45 KIAIVGRNGCGKTTL
-60 LNLIAGNISLSNSD
+60 LNVIAGNISLSNLD
-74 SDEECGIYM
+74 SDEDCGIYM

-96 FTEDTLSIEEE
+96 FTDNTLSIEEE

-113 PLLLMK
+113 PIQLMK
-119 HRMDDLVEK
+119 QRMDELVEK

-150 SGGYTFRQD
+150 LGGYTFRQD

-174 KKPVKA
+174 QKQVMA

-230 VVVSHD
+230 VIVSHD
-236 RMFLDRII
+236 RLFLDRII
-244 DVTYDIEYTH
+244 DVTYEIEYTH
-254 VKRYPGNYSAFIQ
+254 MKRYPGNYSAFIQ
-267 RKRIDADKQEKDYI
+267 RKRLDTDKQEKDYI

-318 KIEKPR
+318 KIEKPT

-338 IESRKEV
+338 IESHKEV
-345 MRIKKLGIGYDHVLD
+345 MRIKKLGIGYDNILS
-360 TVNFNILKGE
+360 TVNLDVLKGE

-390 GQIPALNG
+390 GQIPELKG
-398 SYEYGIDVEEGYF
+398 SYEYGIDVELGYF
-411 EQQMAQYSSEDT
+411 EQQMAQYSSEET
-423 ILDDFWNA
+423 VLDDFWNA
-431 YPDMKQTEV
+431 YPNLKQTQV
-440 RTALGHFLFSQDD
+440 RTALGHFLFSGDD
-453 VYKKISQLSGGEK
+453 VFKKINQLSGGEK
-466 VRLALLKLF
+466 VRLALLKIF
-475 KKQPNFLIL
+475 MKQPNYLIL

-500 SMLRAYTGTVLF
+500 SMLRAYAGTVLF
-512 VSHDRYFIK
+512 VSHDRFFIK
-521 EVATALLV
+521 EVATAMLV
-529 FEDDRVVYYPYGYE
+529 FEGDKVVYYPCGYE
-543 EYLIQ
+543 EYVIE
-548 RQKKDT
+548 RQKKEA
-554 IEIVNKSKE
+554 IALESKAKE
-563 AGRKLK
+563 VSRKLK
-569 TQASVGSA
+569 TQASVGGTVGNRIDNPKDS
-577 VVENIA
+577 
-583 NSEELAVVEE
+583 S
-593 KKIVNPGKEE
+593 NPGKEE
-603 AKRKRQIIK
+603 AKRKRQIAK
-612 LEEKIAACEE
+612 LEEKIAICEE
-622 RIEELKEESLKEE
+622 EMEELKDESLKEE
-635 YASDYKQ
+635 NGADYKK
-642 LEKFTN
+642 LETLTN
-648 QIDDKEKEWEELM
+648 QIDEKEREWEELV
-661 EALAQLQ
+661 EALEQLQ